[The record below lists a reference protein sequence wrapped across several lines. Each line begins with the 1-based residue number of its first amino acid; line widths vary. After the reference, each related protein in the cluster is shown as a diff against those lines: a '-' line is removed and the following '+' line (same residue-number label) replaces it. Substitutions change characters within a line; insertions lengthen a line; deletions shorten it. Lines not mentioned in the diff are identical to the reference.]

1 MRRAEDPSPSPGGR
15 VGSGGSRQGDPHRSR
30 TKPSES
36 QLPVRFCTSQPLLV
50 SLCLPLCTEVTPD
63 TRLPFSTIQFPLIAN
78 PKGTRK
84 PALDLRRTTLDFT
97 SFVIVVQWLGYVRL
111 FVTPWTAAG
120 RLPCPSPSPRACSNP
135 RPLSQWCPPTISSSV
150 VPFFSGP
157 QSFPA
162 SGSFPM
168 SRLFASGSQSIG
180 VSALASVLPKNIP
193 G

>member
-36 QLPVRFCTSQPLLV
+36 QLPVRFCTSQLLLV

-120 RLPCPSPSPRACSNP
+120 QASLSFTISQSLLKPTSIESMVPSNHLILC
-135 RPLSQWCPPTISSSV
+135 RPLLLRPSIFSSIRV
-150 VPFFSGP
+150 FSNE
-157 QSFPA
+157 
-162 SGSFPM
+162 
-168 SRLFASGSQSIG
+168 
-180 VSALASVLPKNIP
+180 SALRIR
-193 G
+193 